1 MSNPS
6 APKILNAIVEALS
19 KANINAVAD
28 DDEGRV
34 NSKKDEANVIDWL
47 LRNKKFKGKVRPVSL
62 RQFGDIIVTDEN
74 GTDHYVNIKT
84 SSGGSDNAFSKL
96 GFLWAFTDLPIEKLP
111 KSISNKKWFEL
122 ICKHKKN
129 IGRDYWFLSFNKS
142 NMNEVTL
149 RGVKQ
154 IENWGKNPTN
164 NLQINWKKEHETK
177 IKKYSFEEAWQR
189 VIIDG
194 VLFCWEN
201 YCESMLEGIKYRNEY
216 KK

>member
-1 MSNPS
+1 MSNPA
-6 APKILNAIVEALS
+6 APKILNDIVAALS
-19 KANINAVAD
+19 TANINAVTD

-34 NSKKDEANVIDWL
+34 NSKKDEANVINWL
-47 LRNKKFKGKVRPVSL
+47 LKNKKFKNSVRPVAL
-62 RQFGDIIVTDEN
+62 RQFGDLIVTDEK
-74 GTDHYVNIKT
+74 GVDHYVNIKT

-122 ICKHKKN
+122 ITKHKKDV
-129 IGRDYWFLSFNKS
+129 GRDYWFLSLDKS
-142 NMNEVTL
+142 DMNNVTL

-154 IENWGKNPTN
+154 VENWAKNPTN
-164 NLQINWKKEHETK
+164 NLQINWRKEHDTK
-177 IKKYSFEEAWQR
+177 VKKYTFEQAWNR

-194 VLFCWEN
+194 VLFCWEK
-201 YCESMLEGIKYRNEY
+201 YCDSMLEGIKYRNAY